1 MIHRSHSLAGPMR
14 RIPHLDV
21 LRGIAML
28 GILPV
33 NLLWVAMPLDEQ
45 LVPNL
50 QLSGAETAADAWV
63 TVLHEFK
70 FITLFSLLFGAGM
83 ALAYRRLGETLEPY
97 ANVMLRRL
105 LTLLPIGVLHGV
117 LLWQGDVLSTYAPLG
132 LALCWFVAMPRAA
145 QWLLAVGGLMG
156 SLMVLSLAMM
166 GADQGDSW
174 QQPWMVEAY
183 TSGTYWEVVQAR
195 AVDWGIVWVTGLFVF
210 GGRIGGCFLIGMA
223 VVQSGWL
230 ERVQELRRTWVV
242 AAVVGVIAG
251 LSGEWAAWQLA
262 RSGSDSN
269 AALAAGEAL
278 HYVASL
284 VLAVGYAAVVVLVIE
299 AGRKAEIPAKWTR
312 PFEAVGRTA
321 FSNYV
326 LQSVCMNVV
335 FLPGLLGYY
344 DRFDRVQLLQVAVGI
359 WALELV
365 LSVFWL
371 RWFRIGPLEWA
382 WRSVTYW
389 RLQPLLRD

>member
-1 MIHRSHSLAGPMR
+1 MR

-33 NLLWVAMPLDEQ
+33 NLLYFGMPLDEQ
-45 LVPNL
+45 LVPSL
-50 QLSGAETAADAWV
+50 GLSGAEAAADAWI
-63 TVLHEFK
+63 TVLHELK

-83 ALAYRRLGETLEPY
+83 ALAYRRVGEALEPY

-132 LALCWFVAMPRAA
+132 LVLCWFVAIPRVA
-145 QWLLAVGGLMG
+145 QWLLALGAVMG
-156 SLMVLSLAMM
+156 SLMLVSVATLYVDP
-166 GADQGDSW
+166 GETW
-174 QQPWMVEAY
+174 QQQWVVDAY
-183 TSGTYWEVVQAR
+183 ATGTFWEVVQAR
-195 AVDWGIVWVTGLFVF
+195 ASDWVAVWATGLFVF

-230 ERVQELRRTWVV
+230 ERVKELRRAWIV
-242 AAVVGVIAG
+242 AAAVGVTVG
-251 LSGEWAAWQLA
+251 LTGEWAAWELA
-262 RSGSDSN
+262 RSESDSN
-269 AALAAGEAL
+269 AVLAAGEAL

-284 VLAVGYAAVVVLVIE
+284 ILAVGYGAVVVLVIE
-299 AGRKAEIPAKWTR
+299 AGRKAEIPAAWTR
-312 PFEAVGRTA
+312 PLEAVGRTA

-335 FLPGLLGYY
+335 FLPGLLGHY
-344 DRFDRVQLLQVAVGI
+344 DQLDRVELLQLAAGVWV
-359 WALELV
+359 LELV
-365 LSVFWL
+365 LSVLWL

-382 WRSVTYW
+382 WRSITYW
-389 RLQPLLRD
+389 RLQPLLRG